1 MAGIYIHVPFCK
13 QACHYCDFHFA
24 LNTDK
29 RQEMLWAFEVELER
43 YRTYLAGEIPDT
55 LYFGGGT
62 PSLLQVDEI
71 SRLVQKVREVFGLLP
86 DAEITLEANPDD
98 LTPKTLDQLKEA
110 GINRLSIGI
119 QSFHENELKWMNR
132 AHNAIQAAECI
143 DHALQAGFERI
154 TLDLIYGIPVST
166 MESWKENLK
175 RFFDLGITHLSAYS
189 LTVEKGTPLH
199 RLIQKGQKSNADD
212 GLSLAQY
219 QVLQEE
225 IAKNGWEQYEISNY
239 CTQKHYS
246 RHNTAYWN
254 QIPYLGI
261 GPSAHS
267 FNGSTRSWNPRNN
280 AWYLRSM
287 QEGGDCR
294 ETEVLTPRDMFNER
308 LMTGLRTSRGFHLA
322 EAEKLT
328 GMRIHAPTL
337 EAMLESGRVIQREG
351 RLLLSD
357 EGKWFADAITAELF
371 VD

>member
-1 MAGIYIHVPFCK
+1 ML
-13 QACHYCDFHFA
+13 QAFD
-24 LNTDK
+24 L
-29 RQEMLWAFEVELER
+29 EMER
-43 YRTYLAGEIPDT
+43 YHAYLNHEVPETI
-55 LYFGGGT
+55 YFGGGT
-62 PSLLQVDEI
+62 PSLLTVGELEA
-71 SRLVQKVREVFGLLP
+71 RLIKIKEVFGIAE

-98 LTPKTLDQLKEA
+98 LTPEYLNGLKSI

-119 QSFHENELKWMNR
+119 QSFHQNELEWMNR
-132 AHNAIQAAECI
+132 AHTAKQAHSSIVDAV
-143 DHALQAGFERI
+143 DAGFDNI

-166 MESWKENLK
+166 MESWKENVK
-175 RFFDLGITHLSAYS
+175 RFFDSGITHLSAYS

-254 QIPYLGI
+254 QVPYLGI

-267 FNGSTRSWNPRNN
+267 FDGKTRSWNPRNN

-287 QEGGDCR
+287 QEGGECR
-294 ETEVLTPRDMFNER
+294 ETEMLTPRDIFNER
-308 LMTGLRTSRGFHLA
+308 LMTGLRTSRGFDLA

-337 EAMLESGRVIQREG
+337 AAILQSGRVIQKEDK
-351 RLLLSD
+351 LWLSD